1 MEKST
6 APWPGRGEPG
16 SAAPTRLGSSPI
28 GAKTL
33 ALHDMERT
41 RGFKFAWL
49 AFLLLQ
55 LGLPSWS
62 VIADA
67 QLLRPQPL
75 GIHLESNACVPSHP
89 DDCALCNFL
98 QTPVELP
105 AEASPTTPLAS
116 AHVDRPAEAVSPPI
130 GSIAAAP
137 LPRAP
142 PQA

>member
-1 MEKST
+1 
-6 APWPGRGEPG
+6 
-16 SAAPTRLGSSPI
+16 
-28 GAKTL
+28 
-33 ALHDMERT
+33 MERT

-49 AFLLLQ
+49 AFMLLQ

-67 QLLRPQPL
+67 QLLRPQPQSA
-75 GIHLESNACVPSHP
+75 HLESNACIPSHP

-105 AEASPTTPLAS
+105 AQTALAAPFAADLPGCRTAGASL
-116 AHVDRPAEAVSPPI
+116 PI
-130 GSIAAAP
+130 GAIAAAP

-142 PQA
+142 PRS